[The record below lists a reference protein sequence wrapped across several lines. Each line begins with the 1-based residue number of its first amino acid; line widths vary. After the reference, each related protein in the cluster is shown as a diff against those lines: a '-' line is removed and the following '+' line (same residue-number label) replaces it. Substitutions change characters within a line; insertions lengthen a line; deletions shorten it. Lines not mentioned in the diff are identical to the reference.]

1 MDNNII
7 DLILIFSV
15 IISGTL
21 ALFQGFFKE
30 FLALLGWVIAFINIK
45 IFMPLLNP
53 PLENIIANDTL
64 REIIIIS
71 LIFISTLIIWRII
84 SVPLLKIFKSTSI
97 GYLDKLLGFLFGVAR
112 ILILACIIYIYTL
125 LPNEKELYPEFA
137 KNSKLLPVIEGVS
150 LLIIENFEIFDIRPL
165 NEIESF
171 ELENGENQKT
181 K

>member
-7 DLILIFSV
+7 DLILIFSMIV
-15 IISGTL
+15 SGGL

-30 FLALLGWVIAFINIK
+30 FLALLGWLIAFINIK
-45 IFMPLLNP
+45 IFMPLLSQ
-53 PLENIIANDTL
+53 PLENILVNDVL
-64 REIIIIS
+64 RDIIIIS

-84 SVPLLKIFKSTSI
+84 SLPILKIFKSASI
-97 GYLDKLLGFLFGVAR
+97 GYLDKLLGFLFGIAR

-137 KNSKLLPVIEGVS
+137 KNSKLLPIIEGIS
-150 LLIIENFEIFDIRPL
+150 LLITENFEIFDIRSI

>member
-53 PLENIIANDTL
+53 SLENIIANDTL

>member
-137 KNSKLLPVIEGVS
+137 KNSKLLPIIEGVS
-150 LLIIENFEIFDIRPL
+150 LLIIKNFEIFDIRPL